1 MASTAAHEAVS
12 VAVTLF
18 STGSMLVCQLSDNRL
33 RELARPTDQ
42 ER

>member
-1 MASTAAHEAVS
+1 MGLYSADEAVA

-18 STGSMLVCQLSDNRL
+18 SSGSMLVSLLSHNRL